1 MAWALLS
8 SGSRNLY
15 WKFGVFLENSFNK
28 SSACCL
34 TELSVSADTKNAFA
48 ITSLSN
54 SSNTWIV
61 CCDKENTLVAVT
73 SILVGFVYIIKL
85 TTKTITKKAI
95 VSAAALTPYLPLRPT
110 TKIAIALGDI
120 KIAKNIS
127 ADPTK
132 ITHKDKLDKPSKA
145 KYIDPPSTTEAIPAV
160 ADMILQ
166 KFVDKIRDRIISL

>member
-34 TELSVSADTKNAFA
+34 TELSVFADTKNAFA
-48 ITSLSN
+48 ITSVSN

-110 TKIAIALGDI
+110 IKIAIALGDI
-120 KIAKNIS
+120 KIAKKIS

-132 ITHKDKLDKPSKA
+132 ITHKDKPDKPSKA